1 MNVGLNLMCNC
12 AIRIYCSML
21 VAVVPSYLRRCETVS
36 LQYLQLLL
44 FCSPCCNYQLSVRFL
59 LRFELQAELL
69 MKSHQRPTQ
78 PGSDAHWDW
87 DTGHVLFY
95 CPAWL
100 NQEAA
105 RLIICQFHLFQYFFF
120 FYLSWWLWSFA
131 STLQSDRS
139 VCVHDTPL
147 WIIFIPSWVFNQ
159 GSAEHLEHVI

>member
-120 FYLSWWLWSFA
+120 FIYHDGCGVLPLHFKV
-131 STLQSDRS
+131 TE
-139 VCVHDTPL
+139 VCVCMILPYELSSSLPECLTRDPL
-147 WIIFIPSWVFNQ
+147 NV
-159 GSAEHLEHVI
+159 